1 MMQRCQAFDAI
12 AKTVSATTT
21 KAMAGNRIRKN
32 KIKQLIIQIFIIL
45 LCQGRFIVSVLQG
58 IELRLDSSLL
68 SSFSNLGGN
77 ALCFPSLCVFVG
89 YRAGYPFGSFF

>member
-32 KIKQLIIQIFIIL
+32 KIKQLIIQIFITL
-45 LCQGRFIVSVLQG
+45 LGQGRFIVSVLQG

-68 SSFSNLGGN
+68 SSLSYVRTEVLVSPFFCIFS
-77 ALCFPSLCVFVG
+77 
-89 YRAGYPFGSFF
+89 